1 MAYGNL
7 PIGTSNP
14 GCIVILVDQSWS
26 MREDWGMGTKA
37 EGATL
42 AVNRVIEE
50 LVIASRAGDI
60 SAWTKLNLYCSPQCF
75 GHESVPSGVFVVW

>member
-50 LVIASRAGDI
+50 TRYS
-60 SAWTKLNLYCSPQCF
+60 
-75 GHESVPSGVFVVW
+75 